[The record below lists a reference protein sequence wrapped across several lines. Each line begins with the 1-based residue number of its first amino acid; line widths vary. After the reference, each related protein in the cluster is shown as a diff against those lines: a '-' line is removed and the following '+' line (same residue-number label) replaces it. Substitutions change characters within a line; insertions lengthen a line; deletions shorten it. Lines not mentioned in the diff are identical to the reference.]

1 MSNGGAARKRVKILS
16 KFACENRDLPD
27 QNMPFLR
34 SKSPPEPRQ
43 RTAPQPL
50 ALACRWLGAAELL
63 WLAQAVRV
71 GRPASGPC
79 MLSSTTDTQA
89 RLSGK
94 RMHVSCLIHDL
105 LLGHC
110 GLSACR
116 ISLMT
121 PCSFFSSRRHPLSS
135 SPVGKLEHT
144 HRTTQMSHHRLHHKS
159 AAAALCF
166 VIVPAVCGRAGAAAS
181 ERVGP
186 PVAGRACPG
195 IAGAGKRSMVAPA
208 SERRLGNVAW

>member
-121 PCSFFSSRRHPLSS
+121 PCSSSLLVATHSHQALSASS
-135 SPVGKLEHT
+135 STHT
-144 HRTTQMSHHRLHHKS
+144 ERPRCPITGSITSRLQQRC
-159 AAAALCF
+159 AL
-166 VIVPAVCGRAGAAAS
+166 
-181 ERVGP
+181 
-186 PVAGRACPG
+186 
-195 IAGAGKRSMVAPA
+195 
-208 SERRLGNVAW
+208 